1 MLVYSDHL
9 KHVPILSL
17 QTGAPLAKTERMIID
32 PRQLS
37 IVAFYC
43 EGPRLEKDQQ
53 ILHVSDI
60 REITD
65 LGMIVDSNDVIMPA
79 EGLVRLQEII
89 SFNFELV
96 GRHVV
101 DDHGRKVGRVRD
113 YITDLDSFYIQK
125 LVVKQPVIKRL
136 NETDAMIDRQQIV
149 EINDQHIIVKSPDI
163 KAVEPE
169 TVVQAIANPFR
180 KAPQPDN

>member
-9 KHVPILSL
+9 LHIPILSL
-17 QTGAPLAKTERMIID
+17 QTGAPLAKTERSIID

-43 EGPRLEKDQQ
+43 EGSRLEKDQR

-60 REITD
+60 RDMTD

-89 SFNFELV
+89 GFNFELI
-96 GRHVV
+96 GRQVV
-101 DDHGRKVGRVRD
+101 DDHGHKVGKVRD
-113 YITDLDSFYIQK
+113 YIADIDSFYIQK

-136 NETDAMIDRQQIV
+136 NEAEVIIDRQQIV
-149 EINDQHIIVKSPDI
+149 EINDQNIVVKAPDI
-163 KAVEPE
+163 KVSEPE
-169 TVVQAIANPFR
+169 TVVQTIANPFR